1 MMNSLYMTSIKDKQ
15 LQPVSHLV
23 MLTLCALFAILYGIW
38 LLPHTVF
45 IRHVCLVAGAL
56 ISLSI
61 IWPRRAFLLQRNAIP
76 IWLILALL
84 LWITVHLFF
93 IGTDFQNQLL
103 EYTKAWKKIAI
114 SSVFAIGLGMGLRS
128 QVGNSIATE
137 KYWKIIY
144 FGFLLPTI
152 IYLIKCLVT
161 YLGRRWGF
169 PVPSYLIWSD
179 DLSNTFAIHKVGYV
193 FFCLP
198 AFALGLA
205 RLKALFNKGQAKFID
220 YLFYLS
226 VLPVILLNFY
236 IEDTRNGF
244 VYAFILTIVAILG
257 VWFSRSQTFV
267 WRKIGVTVFLAAA
280 FMYFASVTMQQNQRW
295 LSFVPDAQ
303 VALQIDKFDQWKY
316 CGATGHEYPLNALGQ
331 PVAISNY
338 ERIAWATAAIGLI
351 KDHPWGYGDFD
362 LSFNKLGVQHWP
374 EATCLHQSHSAWLDF
389 ALGYG
394 ILGVLL
400 LLLAA
405 VCAWFFSLSSPAPWS
420 MIGRWALGSTM
431 LVLFTAEVSTEIFI
445 NAFIFLIVWS
455 SALSLGAETD

>member
-1 MMNSLYMTSIKDKQ
+1 MMNSVHSDFMKEKQ
-15 LQPVSHLV
+15 IQPVSHAV
-23 MLTLCALFAILYGIW
+23 MLTLCALFTILYGIW
-38 LLPHTVF
+38 LQPHTVF
-45 IRHVCLVAGAL
+45 IRNVCLVVGAL
-56 ISLSI
+56 ISLGI

-76 IWLILALL
+76 IWLVFILF

-93 IGTDFQNQLL
+93 IGADFQNQLI
-103 EYTKAWKKIAI
+103 EYSKAWKKIAI
-114 SSVFAIGLGMGLRS
+114 STLFAIGLGMGLRS
-128 QVGNSIATE
+128 QAHNPLKTE
-137 KYWKIIY
+137 QYWKIIY
-144 FGFLLPTI
+144 VGFLLPTI

-169 PVPSYLIWSD
+169 PVPAYLIWSD

-198 AFALGLA
+198 AFALALG
-205 RLKALFNKGQAKFID
+205 RLKTLFNNGQARFID
-220 YLFYLS
+220 YVFYLAA
-226 VLPVILLNFY
+226 LPLILLNFY

-257 VWFSRSQTFV
+257 VCFSKPQKLI
-267 WRKIGVTVFLAAA
+267 WRKIGVTAFLAAA
-280 FMYFASVTMQQNQRW
+280 FMYFASVTMQQNHRW
-295 LSFVPDAQ
+295 LSFIPDAQ
-303 VALQIDKFDQWKY
+303 VALQTDKYDQWKY

-338 ERIAWATAAIGLI
+338 ERIAWAKAAVGLI

-362 LSFNKLGVQHWP
+362 LSFHHLGVQHWP

-400 LLLAA
+400 LLLAS
-405 VCAWFFSLSSPAPWS
+405 VHAWFFSRSSPFPWS
-420 MIGRWALGSTM
+420 VIGRWALGSTM
-431 LVLFTAEVSTEIFI
+431 LVLFTAEVSSEIFI

-455 SALSLGAETD
+455 SALSLHADTK

>member
-1 MMNSLYMTSIKDKQ
+1 MKEKQ
-15 LQPVSHLV
+15 LQSVPHAVV
-23 MLTLCALFAILYGIW
+23 LTLCALFAILYGIW
-38 LLPHTVF
+38 LQPHTVF

-56 ISLSI
+56 ISLWI
-61 IWPRRAFLLQRNAIP
+61 IWPRRVLLFQKNAIP
-76 IWLILALL
+76 IWLILLLL
-84 LWITVHLFF
+84 LWVTAHLIF
-93 IGTDFQNQLL
+93 IGADFQNQLV

-114 SSVFAIGLGMGLRS
+114 GMVFAIGLGMGLRS
-128 QVGNSIATE
+128 QVRDPVKTE
-137 KYWKIIY
+137 QYWKIIY
-144 FGFLLPTI
+144 FGFLLPTV

-169 PVPSYLIWSD
+169 PVPAYLIWSD
-179 DLSNTFAIHKVGYV
+179 DLSNAFAIHKVGYV

-198 AFALGLA
+198 AFALALG
-205 RLKALFNKGQAKFID
+205 RLKMLFNNGQAKFVD
-220 YLFYLS
+220 YLFYLA

-257 VWFSRSQTFV
+257 VWFSKPQKFI
-267 WRKIGVTVFLAAA
+267 WRKIGVTIFLAAA
-280 FMYFASVTMQQNQRW
+280 FIYFASVTMQQNQRW
-295 LSFVPDAQ
+295 LSFIPDAQ
-303 VALQIDKFDQWKY
+303 IALQIDKFDQWKY

-338 ERIAWATAAIGLI
+338 ERIAWAKAAIGLI

-362 LSFNKLGVQHWP
+362 LSFHHLGVRHWP

-400 LLLAA
+400 LLSATLS
-405 VCAWFFSLSSPAPWS
+405 AWFFSAGSPLPWS

-431 LVLFTAEVSTEIFI
+431 LVLFTAEVSSEIFI

-455 SALSLGAETD
+455 SALSLNADTK